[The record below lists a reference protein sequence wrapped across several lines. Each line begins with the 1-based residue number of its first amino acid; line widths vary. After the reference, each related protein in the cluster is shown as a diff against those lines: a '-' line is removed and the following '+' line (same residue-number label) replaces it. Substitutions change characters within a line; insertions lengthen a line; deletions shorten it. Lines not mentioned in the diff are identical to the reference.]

1 MNSNAVIAVLVLK
14 GIITKDE
21 GEKLVE
27 YLNNRPQSTMLSEV
41 LSQVGEFITEVKQ
54 DSNKVAKIARK
65 ALDTAEK
72 AASDVE
78 EKIKADAAAIDNEE
92 KALTGRA
99 NQTQDTNGEANKA
112 AAAQTQ
118 DQTQR

>member
-27 YLNNRPQSTMLSEV
+27 YLNNRPQSTMLAEV

-54 DSNKVAKIARK
+54 DSSKVAKIARK

-78 EKIKADAAAIDNEE
+78 EKIKADAAAIDEE
-92 KALTGRA
+92 AKSLEGDAGRIP
-99 NQTQDTNGEANKA
+99 NSQPTTPQK
-112 AAAQTQ
+112 
-118 DQTQR
+118 